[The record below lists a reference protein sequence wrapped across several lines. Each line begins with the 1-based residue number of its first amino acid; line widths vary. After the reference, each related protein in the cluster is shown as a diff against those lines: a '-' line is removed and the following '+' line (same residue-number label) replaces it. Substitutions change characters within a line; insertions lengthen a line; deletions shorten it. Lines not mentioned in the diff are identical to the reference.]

1 MTFIMEYNKH
11 KEPPVFNF
19 ANSTRD
25 NLNELLEAK
34 TEHSYEVIAT
44 ALDVNVSYV
53 YNYVVHGIEP
63 ANKTIRKK
71 LGITNEAAIYR
82 RNRRA
87 ELKEK
92 FLAAGWSSQYEFLD
106 HVLKG
111 LAEIPNK

>member
-1 MTFIMEYNKH
+1 MENNKH

-25 NLNELLEAK
+25 NLNALLEAK

-53 YNYVVHGIEP
+53 YNYVAHGIEP
-63 ANKTIRKK
+63 ANKDVRKK
-71 LGITNEAAIYR
+71 LGITNEAAEYR
-82 RNRRA
+82 RKRRA

-92 FLAAGWSSQYEFLD
+92 FIAAGYASQYEFLD
-106 HVLKG
+106 CVLKD
-111 LAEIPNK
+111 LVEIPKRLG